1 MAIKMETVKGFRN
14 GEVAH
19 NVKARRDSRPRLTK
33 EGIAAYDEMPLEE
46 VRERAEKQLKE
57 QHFTDAATQV
67 DMAAHQAVF
76 LETHHELWEGLPE
89 ATANA
94 NFHAIGMEALQTAEG
109 RQGMNQGRRTS
120 PEFWDFE
127 QAMERAKRKGKLVL
141 SQSVLARERVN
152 ALRGQVA
159 GAEQDPY
166 AMPLDE
172 LRRRANGVYD
182 PLGPK

>member
-1 MAIKMETVKGFRN
+1 MAVRLEKVKGFRD
-14 GEVAH
+14 GEVAR
-19 NVKARRDSRPRLTK
+19 NVLGRRDSRPRLTK
-33 EGIAAYDEMPLEE
+33 EGIAAYDEMPIEE

-57 QHFTDAATQV
+57 QHFTDAKTQI
-67 DMAAHQAVF
+67 DMAAHQQIF
-76 LETHHELWEGLPE
+76 LEAHHELWEGLPE
-89 ATANA
+89 ETANA

-109 RQGMNQGRRTS
+109 RQGMNQGQRTS

-141 SQSVLARERVN
+141 SQNVLAREKVN
-152 ALRGQVA
+152 ALRGRVA

-166 AMPLDE
+166 AMPMEE
-172 LRRRANGVYD
+172 LRRRANGIFD